1 MANTTYTYWH
11 DVKDYTSI
19 TVTAQ
24 TVDPDIDASSYSSPV
39 TLIWGQGEN
48 DSPPYHPDLSGGDGD
63 YLQGL
68 VATDIMSDMCAQAVQ
83 TKQYDVRSRW
93 LMFKSERPQ
102 NNMSFIILSYNFK
115 RAPTEIKLRDSDVA
129 DSGNDIVRVNNNNMQ
144 VLLTDSSG
152 AIIDVTTDTALAG
165 STVNALYVHLANAA
179 GDSIDAVGTGTK
191 TLAVSIRDASN
202 NAIGST
208 TTGIDTAMTAVF
220 ANGTG
225 VEQAS
230 TLEVTGARYGG
241 RALYYT
247 LADQDGLQYSTSKND
262 ICNNA
267 MYVHLTDVDGDSI
280 TTSNRIAVKFATLTA
295 ITRSMFNTTVE
306 TSLNTV
312 YPSPTSYTPW
322 SVLNDTSFQLHS
334 LGIANELPITV
345 WLKVYDMSVG
355 KVGTNTIEFGNYVS
369 DIIFN
374 LPVPP
379 GDYRDITLSSGIQF
393 YNGLYFRIS
402 QDYPYD
408 NSYENL
414 GADAGTVYVTG
425 TYS

>member
-1 MANTTYTYWH
+1 MANTTYTYWY
-11 DVKDYTSI
+11 DVKEYTSI

-24 TVDPDIDASSYSSPV
+24 TVDDIDASSYSSPV

-63 YLQGL
+63 YLQDL
-68 VATDIMSDMCAQAVQ
+68 VATDVMNDMCAQAVQ

-93 LMFKSERPQ
+93 LMFKSERPDAG
-102 NNMSFIILSYNFK
+102 MSLIILSHNFK
-115 RAPTEIKLRDSDVA
+115 RVPTEIKLRDSDA
-129 DSGNDIVRVNNNNMQ
+129 TDSGTNDIALVSNNNMR

-152 AIIDVTTDTALAG
+152 VAIDVTTDTGLAA
-165 STVNALYVHLANAA
+165 STVNALYVHLADAS
-179 GDSIDAVGTGTK
+179 GDSIDAVGTGAK
-191 TLAVSIRDASN
+191 TLSVSIRDASN
-202 NAIGST
+202 NPITSTSTGST
-208 TTGIDTAMTAVF
+208 DTAMTAVF
-220 ANGTG
+220 AAATG

-262 ICNNA
+262 VCDNA
-267 MYVHLTDVDGDSI
+267 MYVHLTDEAGDSV
-280 TTSNRIAVKFATLTA
+280 TTTNRISVKFATITA
-295 ITRSMFNTTVE
+295 ITRSMFDTSVE
-306 TSLNTV
+306 ASLSTL
-312 YPSPTSYTPW
+312 TA
-322 SVLNDTSFQLHS
+322 LNDTSFQLHS
-334 LGIANELPITV
+334 LGIANELPVTV
-345 WLKVYDMSVG
+345 WLKVYDMSIG
-355 KVGTNTIEFGNYVS
+355 KVSATAEFSNYVS
-369 DIIFN
+369 DIAYN

-379 GDYRDITLSSGIQF
+379 GDYRDVTLSSGVQF

-414 GADAGTVYVTG
+414 GGDAGIVYVTG
-425 TYS
+425 TYSQ